1 MSNIVSDSTNS
12 HIAHLQEINE
22 KFQKE
27 LSKVKEENRKLKHI
41 IAYGNISILETLIDQ
56 YMDYSRMHLKKIA
69 MEIQLTDYEK
79 DSLEK
84 VMELVDHF
92 EYVKIELERLIEIN
106 EEGLLADNENLQA
119 DIKLSKTI
127 MHRLEKIVHLKKLD
141 EDKSEELQKILRIFQ
156 EKLKKLLGDGNK

>member
-1 MSNIVSDSTNS
+1 
-12 HIAHLQEINE
+12 
-22 KFQKE
+22 
-27 LSKVKEENRKLKHI
+27 
-41 IAYGNISILETLIDQ
+41 
-56 YMDYSRMHLKKIA
+56 MDYSRMHLKKIA

-106 EEGLLADNENLQA
+106 EEGLLADNEILQA
-119 DIKLSKTI
+119 DVKMSKAI
-127 MHRLEKIVHLKKLD
+127 MHRLEEIVHLKKLD
-141 EDKSEELQKILRIFQ
+141 DDKSEELQKALRIFQ